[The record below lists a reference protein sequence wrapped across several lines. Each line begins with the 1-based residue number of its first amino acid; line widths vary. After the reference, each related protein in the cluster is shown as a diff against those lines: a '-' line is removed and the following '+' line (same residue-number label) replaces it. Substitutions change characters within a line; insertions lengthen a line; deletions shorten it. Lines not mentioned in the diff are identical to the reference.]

1 MLQDSPLVFRIRRNW
16 SCLRQLV
23 LAGVL
28 LLVAAG
34 LLHVRSNI
42 RTVDARLGADILVQ
56 APGMI
61 TAHPEPLIMPSAQP
75 RTVATSIVA
84 AIAKLPG
91 VTATMA
97 FYNLGKLSAQ
107 ECPA

>member
-1 MLQDSPLVFRIRRNW
+1 M
-16 SCLRQLV
+16 V

-42 RTVDARLGADILVQ
+42 RMMDARLGADILVQ

-61 TAHPEPLIMPSAQP
+61 TTHPEPLIMPSAQP
-75 RTVATSIVA
+75 RTVATSTVA
-84 AIAKLPG
+84 AIARLPG
-91 VTATMA
+91 VTTTMA
-97 FYNLGKLSAQ
+97 LYNLGETLSPGVSGLSVWVQ
-107 ECPA
+107 PAVRGH